1 MSDDAG
7 LVMALP
13 LAQPPPPSL
22 LEAPPE
28 HVAHDERPDPLQS
41 GFLLVGGVLAP
52 LPPRLRLPH
61 EDDEG
66 EEVLV

>member
-1 MSDDAG
+1 MSEDAG
-7 LVMALP
+7 FLTALP
-13 LAQPPPPSL
+13 TAEPAPPSL

-28 HVAHDERPDPLQS
+28 HVAQSDRPDPLQN
-41 GFLLVGGVLAP
+41 GFLLVGGVLEP
-52 LPPRLRLPH
+52 PPPRVRLPH